1 LIVLKYKY
9 LNIIFL
15 EYLKEIKKN
24 EKEFLNQNDK
34 NVLAESGK
42 NDSKKENEDK
52 ENVLIPKTS
61 IPIILKNNLNKT

>member
-1 LIVLKYKY
+1 
-9 LNIIFL
+9 
-15 EYLKEIKKN
+15 
-24 EKEFLNQNDK
+24 
-34 NVLAESGK
+34 LAESGK

>member
-1 LIVLKYKY
+1 MIVLKYKY